1 MSDNV
6 TSFRQ
11 LLENKFKPAA
21 TEITI
26 DVSFGEEVTS
36 LLQLL
41 NQQQLTLTQTILDP
55 PLGTASPPQSSLIGK
70 VRLWEIDGVDITLVF
85 SEHDRAIAS
94 IYPPRY
100 QFNSKLIPRRID

>member
-1 MSDNV
+1 MPDNV

-11 LLENKFKPAA
+11 LLETKFAQEVK
-21 TEITI
+21 EITI

-41 NQQQLTLTQTILDP
+41 NQQQLTLTQTSLDP
-55 PLGTASPPQSSLIGK
+55 PLGTTSPSQSSLIGK

-85 SEHDRAIAS
+85 SEHDRA
-94 IYPPRY
+94 
-100 QFNSKLIPRRID
+100 KLKRT